1 METPVSDLIIAAYR
15 SPNAAFVAGESL
27 AVLQQEAGVEPEDIV
42 VVTRGAAGRVS
53 VNQSIDLATG
63 QPLGDGR
70 WGALIGMLFL
80 DNRKPTGR
88 GTGLSEQLLSAGLDA
103 GFLQDVVRALGK
115 NGAAVG
121 LHVRMLGADR
131 VRAHLEGLAGS
142 PKILQARLDAAT
154 EDALRDL
161 QEQIPVS
168 ALSEPD
174 GLI

>member
-1 METPVSDLIIAAYR
+1 MSDLIIAAYR
-15 SPNAAFVAGESL
+15 SQTAAFVAGESL

-53 VNQSIDLATG
+53 INQSINLATG
-63 QPLGDGR
+63 QPLGGGR

-80 DNRKPTGR
+80 DSRKPTGR
-88 GTGLSEQLLSAGLDA
+88 GLGLAEQLNAAGLEA
-103 GFLQDVVRALGK
+103 SFLQDAVRALGK

-121 LHVRMLGADR
+121 LHVRMLGVDR
-131 VRAHLEGLAGS
+131 VRARLDGMAGN
-142 PKILQARLDAAT
+142 PKILHARLDAAT
-154 EDALRDL
+154 EDALQDL
-161 QEQIPVS
+161 QDRIPTT